1 MGKTGSRSM
10 IFDHWGAQNV
20 LTGGDRQTAGCE
32 MVNTLTH
39 GEGTGVE
46 ITFLDDGPG
55 QLHGLAA

>member
-1 MGKTGSRSM
+1 M
-10 IFDHWGAQNV
+10 IFDHWGAQDV
-20 LTGGDRQTAGCE
+20 LAGGDRQTAGCE

-39 GEGTGVE
+39 GEGTGAE